1 MSKFI
6 SRDFLAAEVDILLYH
21 KFARLGQERAAGRT
35 LFHLLLRAEY
45 YRRKAKSYSRCDD
58 ARKPMRVILIS
69 LPLAG
74 FGFNALAADLP
85 VRPYALPVPFFTWT
99 GFYEGVFAGY
109 GTIDN
114 TTRPVC
120 FTSAGVPEGL
130 GCAARAPLH
139 PQTDDLVA
147 GTELGY
153 YHQPTPGSGLVIG
166 AAGDY
171 AFTRIRG
178 YESQTGTFPVV
189 GGRAFPA
196 GIYHVGQRLDGLG
209 TVRGKLGYAFDRLL
223 VYGTAGLAAGN
234 VRIDSN
240 TGQMGHPL
248 FDAGHGEVRIG
259 YVAGGGIE
267 YAFSQRLST
276 RTEALYYDL
285 GARTVVGGEVSRLTG
300 PRFGSRVETS
310 GYQVRVGIND
320 WFGNGLPLIGL
331 FEEFRSP
338 SLEPVLPDSIW
349 AFETGARYFYSSGS
363 HRYTLGDPLTPG
375 QTDSRLTYR
384 GFDAHAGESFGRLD
398 HNPTGLFLKGFL
410 GSGYVHSGRLNDE
423 DFPPRLKRYSNT
435 QSRIKDGD
443 IAYTV
448 IDVGYDVLRG
458 ENYKLGAFVGFQYFA
473 ELPNGFGCR
482 QIADGKVCARSGSAL
497 TSVKTLS
504 EDAHWYALRVGLA
517 GSVQFDR
524 FKVSLEGAYL
534 PIVELS
540 GNDRHWQRPDINPL
554 PQRANG
560 DGYFVEGVVS
570 HDLTPRIS
578 VGVGVRYWRMSA
590 PSGRTQFPF
599 NPPSSTKFETDRYG
613 GFAQLSYRISDLGL
627 APLISRSGKA
637 K

>member
-1 MSKFI
+1 
-6 SRDFLAAEVDILLYH
+6 
-21 KFARLGQERAAGRT
+21 
-35 LFHLLLRAEY
+35 
-45 YRRKAKSYSRCDD
+45 
-58 ARKPMRVILIS
+58 MRGILIS

-74 FGFNALAADLP
+74 FGFTALAAEVP
-85 VRPYALPVPFFTWT
+85 MRPNALPVPFFTWT
-99 GFYEGVFAGY
+99 GFYEGLFAGY

-120 FTSAGVPEGL
+120 FTRAGIPEGQ
-130 GCAARAPLH
+130 GCAGRTPLR
-139 PQTDDLVA
+139 PQTDDFVA

-153 YHQPTPGSGLVIG
+153 YHQFTPGSGLVIG

-178 YESQTGTFPVV
+178 YAGQAGTFPAV
-189 GGRAFPA
+189 GGRAFAA

-223 VYGTAGLAAGN
+223 VYGTAGLATGN

-240 TGQMGHPL
+240 TGQMGHAL
-248 FDAGHGEVRIG
+248 FDARHGEVRIG

-276 RTEALYYDL
+276 KIEGLYYDL
-285 GARTVVGGEVSRLTG
+285 GARTVVGDEFGRTGYRL
-300 PRFGSRVETS
+300 GSRVETS

-320 WFGNGLPLIGL
+320 RFGDGLPLVGL
-331 FEEFRSP
+331 FEEFHNPSP
-338 SLEPVLPDSIW
+338 EPVLSNSIW

-363 HRYTLGDPLTPG
+363 HRYTLGDPLIPG
-375 QTDSRLTYR
+375 QTDSSLTYR

-443 IAYTV
+443 TAYTV
-448 IDVGYDVLRG
+448 IDAGYDFLRG
-458 ENYKLGAFVGFQYFA
+458 KNYKLGAFIGFQYFA
-473 ELPNGFGCR
+473 ELANGFGCR
-482 QIADGKVCARSGSAL
+482 QVVGGKVCADSGSAL

-524 FKVSLEGAYL
+524 LKISLEGAFI
-534 PIVELS
+534 PAAELT
-540 GNDRHWQRPDINPL
+540 GNDRHWERADINPL

-570 HDLTPRIS
+570 YDLTPRLS
-578 VGVGVRYWRMSA
+578 VGVGGRYWRMNS
-590 PSGRTQFPF
+590 SIGRTQFPF
-599 NPPSSTKFETDRYG
+599 GPPSPTKFETERYG
-613 GFAQLSYRISDLGL
+613 GFAQVSYRISDLGL
-627 APLISRSGKA
+627 APLISRSDKA